1 MATDTKQNNT
11 QQLSGKLT
19 NAQLELMKLF
29 TLNLSSE
36 EMKLLKKTLTSFV
49 DEITQRQLD
58 EYVGNG
64 KYPLGQQLANE
75 HLRIPLSG
83 VQLSVA
89 TI

>member
-29 TLNLSSE
+29 TLDLSSA
-36 EMKLLKKTLTSFV
+36 EMQLLKKTLTSFV
-49 DEITQRQLD
+49 DQITQQQLD
-58 EYVGNG
+58 KYVDNG

-75 HLRIPLSG
+75 HLRIPY
-83 VQLSVA
+83 
-89 TI
+89 

>member
-58 EYVGNG
+58 EYIGNG

-75 HLRIPLSG
+75 HLRIPY
-83 VQLSVA
+83 
-89 TI
+89 